1 MSKKNSKDHFY
12 CMNPL
17 LSLDA
22 NYPKTNRMQSM
33 HAISI
38 FFQSVNFIKIKI
50 DVINPHKIFVKL
62 RCSLCSESCLEQ
74 NAVNVSHF

>member
-38 FFQSVNFIKIKI
+38 SFQSVNLIKIKN
-50 DVINPHKIFVKL
+50 DFINLHKVYLLIYK
-62 RCSLCSESCLEQ
+62 
-74 NAVNVSHF
+74 